1 LFAYPIDMP
10 DGTKSIKLPDN
21 DRIRIMA
28 ISVAQEGPDVTPV
41 QPLYDVLPPV
51 LETSLN
57 R

>member
-1 LFAYPIDMP
+1 MP

-21 DRIRIMA
+21 DKIRILA
-28 ISVAQEGPDVTPV
+28 ISVAEENPDVKPV

-51 LETSLN
+51 QETTLN